1 MVAAASAHPASVL
14 QGSVNS
20 PYFIY
25 ICVFI
30 ITVVTTTFVQ
40 DKCRLLFKTYNKSYL
55 VNFLHRIIK
64 VTNFLNNSECQHI
77 MRTAAAALSRSTV
90 VDNGHVG
97 GSVVDQIRTS
107 TGTFLPLG
115 AESGDRVVE
124 AIERRIAELT
134 MLPEENQEALQV
146 LHYGHGEK
154 YGAHMDTFFDKRLTG
169 PEVGGER
176 IATIL
181 MFLNEPEEGGET
193 VFPNVAVRRSSE
205 ALPAWCPSSLG
216 HPKKPCGAARPEAGR
231 PLPRGAAAV
240 IRHNRAGVERVRAG
254 LARGEADRW
263 DGGPVLESAPGRHHR
278 PGRDA
283 YRLPGDPRRKVERS

>member
-169 PEVGGER
+169 QEVGGER

-193 VFPNVAVRRSSE
+193 VFPNVAVRRPSE

-216 HPKKPCGAARPEAGR
+216 QKTMRSSQARSWAPPSARRGRSHPPQPGRSGASA
-231 PLPRGAAAV
+231 RGA
-240 IRHNRAGVERVRAG
+240 
-254 LARGEADRW
+254 
-263 DGGPVLESAPGRHHR
+263 
-278 PGRDA
+278 
-283 YRLPGDPRRKVERS
+283 RSR